1 MFPNGVY
8 TLNEVLRSL
17 SCVRTEQ
24 KPSDY
29 RLGRR
34 PHYTG
39 EIWTTGIFLRLR
51 LSSVKKRS
59 FSKTL
64 FQPGKFENSCFSVS
78 CVQKTF
84 WRRSF
89 PTALWLSRDFPDRV
103 FVKHNSRITGV
114 AFFNSL
120 AVHNGWSNWNFI
132 YQKCVLFHHTFH
144 YFIKFFFF
152 IYITHLFILII
163 YPALFIY

>member
-39 EIWTTGIFLRLR
+39 EIWTIFLRLR

-103 FVKHNSRITGV
+103 FLKHNSKITGV
-114 AFFNSL
+114 AFFNTMGEAIETSYIRN
-120 AVHNGWSNWNFI
+120 VFCFTTHFI
-132 YQKCVLFHHTFH
+132 ILLNSFL
-144 YFIKFFFF
+144 
-152 IYITHLFILII
+152 YILPIFS
-163 YPALFIY
+163 Y